1 MVTPAPP
8 QSDHEGHDPASGGH
22 APDPIH
28 GPDHIHG
35 PGHDH
40 GHDHGHGYPVPAS
53 GRARTALWLTLGL
66 NAAYLVAEV
75 VGGIAFSSLSLLAD
89 AAHLGADVVGLGI
102 ALLAQALVTRPAS
115 DRHSFGLRRA
125 EALGAQANA
134 LLLAG
139 TTVWIIFEAVRRLG
153 SPEAVDGL
161 GLAVVA
167 AGGVVVNV
175 VGVLLIR
182 RAGAHDLNMRGALMH
197 LAADALGSLGA
208 LAAGIAVI
216 AFGADRVD
224 PAVSILI
231 ALLVL
236 WAAWGLLRDTTHV
249 LLEGTPRG
257 LDTAEVAAALETGPG
272 VAAVHHLHVWEL
284 ASDMPALSAHVVLTD
299 EPTLHEAQARGDALK
314 ELLAERFG
322 IRHATLELE
331 CHECEDSDHPAAP

>member
-1 MVTPAPP
+1 MVKPAPP
-8 QSDHEGHDPASGGH
+8 HADPDGQGHDGQASDRGH
-22 APDPIH
+22 A
-28 GPDHIHG
+28 
-35 PGHDH
+35 HDH
-40 GHDHGHGYPVPAS
+40 DHDHGHGQTIPTS
-53 GRARTALWLTLGL
+53 GRARKALWITLIL
-66 NAAYLVAEV
+66 NGGYMVAEIA
-75 VGGIAFSSLSLLAD
+75 GGIAFSSLALLAD
-89 AAHLGADVVGLGI
+89 AAHLAADVVGLGI
-102 ALLAQALVTRPAS
+102 ALIAQALVARPAS

-134 LLLAG
+134 LLLGA
-139 TTVWIIFEAVRRLG
+139 TTVWILVEAVRRLS
-153 SPEAVDGL
+153 SPEAVDGV
-161 GLAVVA
+161 GLLVVA
-167 AGGVVVNV
+167 TGGLVVNV
-175 VGVLLIR
+175 VGVLVIR
-182 RAGAHDLNMRGALMH
+182 GAGVHDLNMRGALVHMG
-197 LAADALGSLGA
+197 ADALGSLGA
-208 LAAGIAVI
+208 MFAGVAVI

-257 LDTAEVAAALETGPG
+257 LDTAEVAAALESGPG

-299 EPTLHEAQARGDALK
+299 EPTLHEAQARGEALK

-331 CHECEDSDHPAAP
+331 CHECEESDHPTAP